1 MEHDE
6 RSLVAA
12 RQVSTRN
19 SQTKIDFFF
28 EVALSDWIN
37 SWLLNDD
44 GRINGTLV

>member
-19 SQTKIDFFF
+19 SRTKIDLFF

-37 SWLLNDD
+37 GRLLKDG